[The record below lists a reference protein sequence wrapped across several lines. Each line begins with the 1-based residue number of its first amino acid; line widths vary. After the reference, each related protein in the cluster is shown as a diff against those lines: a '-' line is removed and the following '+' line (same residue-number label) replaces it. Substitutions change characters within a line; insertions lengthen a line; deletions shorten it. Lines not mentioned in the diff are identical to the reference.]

1 MFVSG
6 MFSAKC
12 EFTRFNVDL
21 FHNKAMF
28 KSEDSIMKAEW
39 LVVTA
44 SMETP
49 HEVVTK
55 RHIYMSMTT
64 KLENTMTSKQG
75 HNNKSDRFGN
85 NHSLCW

>member
-6 MFSAKC
+6 IFCAKC
-12 EFTRFNVDL
+12 EFTRCNVDL
-21 FHNKAMF
+21 SHNKAMF
-28 KSEDSIMKAEW
+28 KSEDYIMKEW

-55 RHIYMSMTT
+55 QYIYMSMTT

-75 HNNKSDRFGN
+75 HNNESDRFGN
-85 NHSLCW
+85 NHILCW